1 MKIEV
6 VTPESA
12 QHLLGQGARLVDV
25 RAPDEFARS
34 RITGAINI
42 PLDRLESLPGTD
54 QPIIFQCRSG
64 MRTASHAQRLAA
76 ATQGPCYIL
85 EGGIDGW
92 RACGLPVELNA
103 GQPIE
108 IMRQVQ
114 MAAGTLVLAG
124 LLLGLLVAPP
134 FFAVTAFVGGGLIF
148 AGASGWCGMATLLRH
163 MPWNR
168 QMRA

>member
-1 MKIEV
+1 MKIEIIK
-6 VTPESA
+6 PENA
-12 QHLLGQGARLVDV
+12 RHLLGQGARLVDI

-34 RITGAINI
+34 RITGAVNI
-42 PLDRLESLPGTD
+42 PLDQLETLPATD
-54 QPIIFQCRSG
+54 QPVIFQCRSG
-64 MRTASHAQRLAA
+64 VRTTSHAQRLAA
-76 ATQGPCYIL
+76 TAKGPCYIL

-92 RACGLPVELNA
+92 RSCGLPVEANP

-114 MAAGTLVLAG
+114 MAAGALVLAG

-134 FFAVTAFVGGGLIF
+134 FFAITAFVGGGLIF
-148 AGASGWCGMATLLRH
+148 AGASGWCGMATLLRS